1 MAVTAASSARHRM
14 VATYA
19 DKACQAG
26 PIDHPPTTV
35 APGGCT
41 GQKQQSGYAN
51 GTEAVPVFCA
61 SSCVGREVR
70 SPIDLT
76 KAVQIKR
83 VSKVFDIDPDAIT
96 TGDVLDEKGTFACV
110 IDGFLLNHETA
121 LGLGT
126 HERSEQLGMDVGE
139 TLFVIR
145 F

>member
-1 MAVTAASSARHRM
+1 MAC
-14 VATYA
+14 TYA
-19 DKACQAG
+19 DRACQAE

-35 APGGCT
+35 VPGGCAT
-41 GQKQQSGYAN
+41 QRQRNGCAN
-51 GTEAVPVFCA
+51 GTEAARVSDA
-61 SSCVGREVR
+61 SSRVGKEAR
-70 SPIDLT
+70 SPIDLA

-83 VSKVFDIDPDAIT
+83 IGKVFDIDPDAIT
-96 TGDVLDEKGTFACV
+96 TGDVLDEKSTFACV